1 VPGLEI
7 VVVVSDVE
15 VNVTAVPF
23 AVVPLY
29 VLTLYA

>member
-15 VNVTAVPF
+15 VSVTAVPF
-23 AVVPLY
+23 VVVPLY
-29 VLTLYA
+29 VLTFYA